1 MDQLLGIQIMGIHPA
16 YGLYLAFIICGG
28 AVAVLAKSLV
38 RALSGLIITLFG
50 VAGMYLLM
58 AAPFL
63 AFMQILIYV
72 GAVTVLIFFA
82 IMLTRTTEGESGTE
96 SRRSG
101 RGFLGIWAAAF
112 STLVLA
118 AVVIRHMPKAIA
130 LKPEVTL
137 GRLGEFLTGPFALSF
152 ELISAVLFVAMAGA
166 VLLGFERRKAK

>member
-1 MDQLLGIQIMGIHPA
+1 MDLHSMIHPA
-16 YGLYLAFIICGG
+16 YGLYLALIVGG
-28 AVAVLAKSLV
+28 GVVAVFARSLV
-38 RALSGLIITLFG
+38 RALSGLIVTLFG

-82 IMLTRTTEGESGTE
+82 IMLTRSSDGESGTE
-96 SRRSG
+96 GGRIG
-101 RGFLGIWAAAF
+101 RGLLAIWAAVF

-118 AVVIRHMPKAIA
+118 AVVVRHMPNAIP
-130 LKPEVTL
+130 LKPEVSM

-166 VLLGFERRKAK
+166 VLLGFERRIAK

>member
-1 MDQLLGIQIMGIHPA
+1 MSSLSSIHPA
-16 YGLYLAFIICGG
+16 FWLYLLLITGG
-28 AVAVLAKSLV
+28 GIVAVLADSLI

-58 AAPFL
+58 ATPFV

-96 SRRSG
+96 GRRKGKRILSV
-101 RGFLGIWAAAF
+101 WASLF
-112 STLVLA
+112 TTVVLI
-118 AVVIRHMPKAIA
+118 VSVTKYMPKDIP
-130 LKPEVTL
+130 LKPEVSL
-137 GRLGEFLTGPFALSF
+137 GRLGEFLTGPYALSF
-152 ELISAVLFVAMAGA
+152 ELISSVLFVAMAGS

>member
-1 MDQLLGIQIMGIHPA
+1 MDQLSGIHPA
-16 YGLYLAFIICGG
+16 YGLYLVLIISGG
-28 AVAVLAKSLV
+28 AVAVLARSLV

-58 AAPFL
+58 AAPFI

-82 IMLTRTTEGESGTE
+82 IMLTRTSEGESGSE
-96 SRRSG
+96 SGHVGRS
-101 RGFLGIWAAAF
+101 FLGIWAAAF

-118 AVVIRHMPKAIA
+118 AVVIRHMPKAIP
-130 LKPEVTL
+130 LKPEASM

-152 ELISAVLFVAMAGA
+152 ELVSVVLFVAMAGA